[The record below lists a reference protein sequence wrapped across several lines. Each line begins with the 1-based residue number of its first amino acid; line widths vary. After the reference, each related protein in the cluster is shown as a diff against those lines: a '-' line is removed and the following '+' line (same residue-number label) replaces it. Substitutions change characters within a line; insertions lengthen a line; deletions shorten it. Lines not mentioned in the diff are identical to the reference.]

1 MSEMKTVTEHITRCL
16 VKEPDAVFVS
26 ELQGTRVTVVELTVA
41 PNDKGRVIGRQGRV
55 VHAMRTLLS
64 VVAAKEG
71 KRVTL
76 EVV

>member
-1 MSEMKTVTEHITRCL
+1 MKTITEHITRCL
-16 VKEPDAVFVS
+16 VKDPDAVFVS
-26 ELQGTRVTVVELTVA
+26 ELQGTRVTVLELRVA

-55 VHAMRTLLS
+55 VHAMRTLLC
-64 VVAAKEG
+64 VVAAKKG